1 MMAAAAGAAF
11 EPQWSE
17 LFKYTTLTPYQK
29 KTLAPYVDYIA
40 QARGMTGRGML
51 S

>member
-1 MMAAAAGAAF
+1 MLAAAAAGAAF
-11 EPQWSE
+11 EPKWTE

-29 KTLAPYVDYIA
+29 KAIAPYVDYIA
-40 QARGMTGRGML
+40 QARGML

>member
-1 MMAAAAGAAF
+1 MMSAAAGAF
-11 EPQWSE
+11 EPQWGE

>member
-1 MMAAAAGAAF
+1 MMAAAAAGAAF
-11 EPQWSE
+11 EPKWTE

-29 KTLAPYVDYIA
+29 KAIAPYVDYIA
-40 QARGMTGRGML
+40 QAKGML

>member
-1 MMAAAAGAAF
+1 MAAAAASGEF
-11 EPQWSE
+11 EPQWRE

-29 KTLAPYVDYIA
+29 KALAPYVDYIK
-40 QARGMTGRGML
+40 QARGMTERGML